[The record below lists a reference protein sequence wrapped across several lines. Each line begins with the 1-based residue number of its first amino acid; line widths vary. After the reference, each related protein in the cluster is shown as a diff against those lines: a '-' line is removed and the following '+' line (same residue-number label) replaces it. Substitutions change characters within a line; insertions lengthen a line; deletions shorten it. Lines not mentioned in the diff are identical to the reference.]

1 MKSKNLDKNVKKIYE
16 YCLQNFLKD
25 AQNLLEYNLEQS
37 GNFFIKA
44 LRLYL
49 YNGKEIDTKEICEKY
64 QGLQNLEFGDF
75 EKNFNMEFESI
86 KYLQSDVFPYL
97 EKENTIIKIYFDKI
111 LEHVNNNNVRLIIDL
126 YTKLVL
132 EQMEKFEPTADITV
146 FLDSYANFLKRI
158 DFKYLGDV
166 VSTDCIP
173 QSNCSKMYFFLADF
187 LQHML
192 NKAQIQSLCI
202 EVLSNTRDF
211 KEQDG
216 KMYILDKDNYQL
228 SEALDFT
235 SSQVRQIEKHL
246 KFGRMDKQYD
256 NWSMFANQNFDILLD
271 EPLKKGEY
279 SFRDIMRVFTKA
291 KEFLDSDRFLNK
303 IDINCFQL
311 DSYGLNATKIKTIIE
326 DNFLSET
333 WCHYTLEKPF
343 YKFKGNYYCQSM
355 AKRLNDEYILSETIK
370 VHRDKSV
377 KIAYARDIQKER
389 SDKIDF
395 ERDLRKFLL
404 DLKDAELIDWTVD
417 RYPQNGL
424 SIKLDGFIEID
435 AIFVWEKNLYII
447 EAKNIDKKF
456 SVESR
461 INKTRYLYSGTFQI
475 INTLNQICVNKDDF
489 IKLLLQKDIAVPEFN
504 EVVGI
509 LLCNHLVY
517 SQFKVDYRVCL
528 MGFEDLR
535 RFFKDPYVFKN
546 TNLGI
551 PSIVV
556 KDWWDY
562 KVKPNVSDFSTYLSS
577 SKDSYVME
585 PLLDQRYDK
594 IKIFEKEIIIETYIF
609 EEHRYIE
616 NQEQCHNIWMKL
628 QNNLFGCFFD
638 INKKKYIDEIIL
650 RRIVANKKWFKIN
663 SI

>member
-16 YCLQNFLKD
+16 YCLQKSLKD
-25 AQNLLEYNLEQS
+25 AQDLLEYNLEQS

-64 QGLQNLEFGDF
+64 QGLQNLEFGDY
-75 EKNFNMEFESI
+75 EKKFNLEFESI

-97 EKENTIIKIYFDKI
+97 EKENTIIKIYIDKI

-132 EQMEKFEPTADITV
+132 EQMENFEPTADITV

-173 QSNCSKMYFFLADF
+173 QSNCCKMYFFLADF

-192 NKAQIQSLCI
+192 KKAQIQSLCI
-202 EVLSNTRDF
+202 EILSNTRDF

-246 KFGRMDKQYD
+246 EFGRMDKQYD

-279 SFRDIMRVFTKA
+279 S
-291 KEFLDSDRFLNK
+291 ELFLNK

-355 AKRLNDEYILSETIK
+355 AKRLNDEYILSEIIK

-389 SDKIDF
+389 PDKIDF

-435 AIFVWEKNLYII
+435 AIFVWEKKLYII

-475 INTLNQICVNKDDF
+475 INTINQICVNKDDF
-489 IKLLLQKDIAVPEFN
+489 IKLLSQKDIAVPEFN

-517 SQFKVDYRVCL
+517 SQFKVDNRVCL

-535 RFFKDPYVFKN
+535 RFFKDPYVFKD

-594 IKIFEKEIIIETYIF
+594 IKIF
-609 EEHRYIE
+609 
-616 NQEQCHNIWMKL
+616 
-628 QNNLFGCFFD
+628 
-638 INKKKYIDEIIL
+638 
-650 RRIVANKKWFKIN
+650 
-663 SI
+663 